1 MERYYKKWFTI
12 LTLPA
17 IIVFALVIVA
27 PFIAGVLYSF
37 TGWRGTYFV
46 QIVDGITQKVD
57 HFWQAFVGLRNYANA
72 FRIEEFK
79 ASMLYTLEF
88 TVIAIIIINLV
99 SLAMALLVTK
109 ITKGAGLYRGI
120 YFLPNLLG
128 GLTLGFIWSFIYEII
143 FSQLLFGP
151 DGIIPIDALCNMT
164 QDSTKTLFALAFLST
179 WQMAG
184 YMMMIYVNG
193 LNNIPKD
200 VYEAASIDG
209 ATGIKSFFKVTL
221 PLLMPSVTIVFFL
234 TLANCFKM
242 LDQNVALTNGN
253 FNTRLLA
260 LQILNTTQDYTPPNY
275 GLAQAQAVIFFVLIA
290 TVSLIQLSITK
301 KREVEA

>member
-17 IIVFALVIVA
+17 IIVFTLVIVA
-27 PFIAGVLYSF
+27 PFVAGVLYSF

-151 DGIIPIDALCNMT
+151 DGILPIDTLCNMT

>member
-27 PFIAGVLYSF
+27 PFVAGVLYSF

>member
-17 IIVFALVIVA
+17 IIVFTLVIVA
-27 PFIAGVLYSF
+27 PFVAGVLYSF

-151 DGIIPIDALCNMT
+151 DGILPIDALCNMT

>member
-1 MERYYKKWFTI
+1 MERYYKKWFML

-17 IIVFALVIVA
+17 IVVFGMVVVV
-27 PFIAGVLYSF
+27 PFIFGVLYSF

-46 QIVDGITQKVD
+46 QIVDGVTQKVD

-79 ASMLYTLEF
+79 EAMLYTLEF
-88 TVIAIIIINLV
+88 TIIAIVMINVV
-99 SLAMALLVTK
+99 SLLMALLVTK
-109 ITKGAGLYRGI
+109 INRFSSVFRGI

-128 GLTLGFIWSFIYEII
+128 GLTLGFIWSFIYEIV
-143 FSQLLFGP
+143 FSKILFGP
-151 DGIIPIDALCNMT
+151 EGLIHIEALCYMT
-164 QDSTKTLFALAFLST
+164 QDSTKNLFALAFLAV

-184 YMMMIYVNG
+184 YMMMIYING

-200 VYEAASIDG
+200 IYEAASIDG
-209 ATGIKSFFKVTL
+209 STGAHTFFKITV
-221 PLLMPSVTIVFFL
+221 PMLMPSITIVFFL

-290 TVSLIQLSITK
+290 AVSLVQLSITK

>member
-1 MERYYKKWFTI
+1 MERYYKKWFTL

-17 IIVFALVIVA
+17 AIVFAMVVVI
-27 PFIAGVLYSF
+27 PFILGVFYSF

-46 QIVDGITQKVD
+46 QIVDGVTQKVD
-57 HFWQAFVGLRNYANA
+57 YFWQAFVGLRNYLNA

-79 ASMLYTLEF
+79 AAMLYTLKF
-88 TVIAIIIINLV
+88 TLIAVVMINIV
-99 SLAMALLVTK
+99 SLLMALLVTK
-109 ITKGAGLYRGI
+109 IRHWSGLFRSI

-128 GLTLGFIWSFIYEII
+128 GLTLGFIWSFIYEIV
-143 FSQLLFGP
+143 FSKLLFGP
-151 DGIIPIDALCNMT
+151 DGLLPIDALCYMT
-164 QDSTKTLFALAFLST
+164 QDSTKSLFALAFLAT

-193 LNNIPKD
+193 LNNIPHD
-200 VYEAASIDG
+200 LYEAASIDG
-209 ATGIKSFFKVTL
+209 ANGIKSFFRITV
-221 PLLMPSVTIVFFL
+221 PMLMPSVTIVFFL

-253 FNTRLLA
+253 FGTRLLA
-260 LQILNTTQDYTPPNY
+260 LQILNTVQDYTPPNY

-290 TVSLIQLSITK
+290 AISLIQLSITK

>member
-1 MERYYKKWFTI
+1 MEKYYKKWFTI

-17 IIVFALVIVA
+17 IIVFAMVIVI

-46 QIVDGITQKVD
+46 QIVDGVTQKVD
-57 HFWQAFVGLRNYANA
+57 HFWQAFVGIRNYANA

-79 ASMLYTLEF
+79 AAMLYTVEF
-88 TVIAIIIINLV
+88 TLIAIVIINIV

-109 ITKGAGLYRGI
+109 ITKFAGVFRGI

-151 DGIIPIDALCNMT
+151 DGLLPIDALCNMT

-193 LNNIPKD
+193 LNNISQD
-200 VYEAASIDG
+200 VYEAATIDG
-209 ATGIKSFFKVTL
+209 ATGIKTFFKVTL
-221 PLLMPSVTIVFFL
+221 PLLMPSITIVFFL

-290 TVSLIQLSITK
+290 AVSLIQLSITK

>member
-1 MERYYKKWFTI
+1 MEKYYKKWFAI

-17 IIVFALVIVA
+17 IIIFSLVIVI

-79 ASMLYTLEF
+79 ASMLYTVEF
-88 TVIAIIIINLV
+88 TLIAIVVINLV

-109 ITKGAGLYRGI
+109 ITKGSGIFRGI

-143 FSQLLFGP
+143 FSKILFGP
-151 DGIIPIDALCNMT
+151 EGLLPIEALCNMT

-193 LNNIPKD
+193 LNNISKD
-200 VYEAASIDG
+200 VYEAATIDG
-209 ATGIKSFFKVTL
+209 ATGIKTFFKVTL

-242 LDQNVALTNGN
+242 LDQNVALTNGD

-290 TVSLIQLSITK
+290 AVSLIQLSITK